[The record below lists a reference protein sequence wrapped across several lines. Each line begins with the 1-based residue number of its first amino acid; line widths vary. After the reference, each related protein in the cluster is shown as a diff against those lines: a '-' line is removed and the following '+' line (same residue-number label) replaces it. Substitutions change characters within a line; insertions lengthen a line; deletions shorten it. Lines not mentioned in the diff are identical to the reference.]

1 MEYYC
6 RCNSPIGPL
15 WLGEKDRLL
24 SLLVF
29 SEEDSRLQG
38 YVLNKTPF
46 LEEVE
51 RELKEYFAG
60 QRKLFQI
67 PLATKGTDFQQKV
80 WQELQAIPYGE
91 TRSYKDVAD
100 RIQSPKGSRAVGLA
114 NNRNPISIII
124 PCHRVVGQ
132 NGKLTGY
139 AGGLDSK
146 QYLLELEQK
155 YA

>member
-15 WLGEKDRLL
+15 CLGEKDRLL